1 MQKSGEGEM
10 RAKLMALCGLVLAGL
25 CDPAIAVRFVYES
38 GNTLYDALQ
47 AKDGS
52 ELRGYAI
59 GYVVG
64 ISDAVEGSI
73 TEPGYR
79 FCLPSKVNSF
89 LLVDIV
95 AKSLADN
102 PQDRHLGAF
111 FLTQRALGRAFPCP
125 AYPVAAPP
133 DANRK

>member
-1 MQKSGEGEM
+1 MCT
-10 RAKLMALCGLVLAGL
+10 KLMVLCGLVLSGL
-25 CDPAIAVRFVYES
+25 CVPAIALRFVYES

-59 GYVVG
+59 GYIVG

-89 LLVDIV
+89 LLVDVV

-102 PQDRHLGAF
+102 PQDRQLGAL
-111 FLTQRALGRAFPCP
+111 FLTARALGRAFPCP
-125 AYPVAAPP
+125 SYPLATTP
-133 DANRK
+133 DATKK